1 MLGFVLCL
9 WDLPPR
15 NFTAGSGGVSTV
27 VRQVEKKKII
37 IKKQTNSQEEG
48 VYSQVDRCR
57 DVHQSSTLKKW
68 YLAFTAP
75 PLRAH
80 TFLSVSKAVTGRQG
94 MKGTRLEPCWPGKI
108 LILFLF
114 FYYQVRCR

>member
-37 IKKQTNSQEEG
+37 KKQTNSQEEG

-57 DVHQSSTLKKW
+57 DVHQSSTLKKMVPS
-68 YLAFTAP
+68 LSSSSSAC
-75 PLRAH
+75 AH
-80 TFLSVSKAVTGRQG
+80 VSLCFQSSDG
-94 MKGTRLEPCWPGKI
+94 
-108 LILFLF
+108 
-114 FYYQVRCR
+114 